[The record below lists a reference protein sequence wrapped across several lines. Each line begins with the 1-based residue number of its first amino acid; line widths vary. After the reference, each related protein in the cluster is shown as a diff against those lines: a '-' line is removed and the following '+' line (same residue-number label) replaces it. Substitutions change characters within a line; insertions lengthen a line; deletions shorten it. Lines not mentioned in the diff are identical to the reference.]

1 MLRGIGFR
9 RGELAPDRA
18 LRAASREERAD
29 PGENDLEMSWDP
41 EPIAPAERGHGAA
54 GEAGAPRRRRLFTWK
69 RLLLTVFVA
78 GLIAA
83 GGAYSQKERIA
94 PEVANLSR
102 RIIGDERTARVE
114 GWFFRIEDQID
125 RTKYRLL
132 GGETNPF
139 ATEAVRVMFAPR
151 SPGREVYVFVGK
163 GESIDSGLLAA
174 EGFRPL
180 PMRPPET
187 RKLREHPEAGEGIWT
202 SVGLPA
208 SSGSEPLMMK
218 TFIRPDTSRPYAL
231 VGVLL
236 LDHRKVRLHMVGGTE
251 DPGGDRGVKGS
262 GKIAEGDQKDLLV
275 AWNGGFKGPHGGF
288 GMVANGLTYRP
299 LRNGLATL
307 CVKKGGALV
316 MGEYGRDVTWDDSME
331 ACRQNVILLVDKGEV
346 SRRTAEG
353 NDTWGYVQVNSSEF
367 ITWRSAVGVTKDG
380 NLLVAAGN
388 SLSAETLAKA
398 LWAAGAEYAMQLD
411 INSPYV
417 LTGMFFKQ
425 ADGTLK
431 SEKFMDSM
439 PDTASRFL
447 RTQER
452 DFMYVTRDERA
463 Y

>member
-1 MLRGIGFR
+1 MAT
-9 RGELAPDRA
+9 ESVAEKLAIEPVEVPSIEDDA
-18 LRAASREERAD
+18 ER
-29 PGENDLEMSWDP
+29 WDP
-41 EPIAPAERGHGAA
+41 EPVPAFDAEPRQERRG
-54 GEAGAPRRRRLFTWK
+54 LSMWK
-69 RLLLTVFVA
+69 RVLLAISLA
-78 GLIAA
+78 GLAAA

-94 PEVANLSR
+94 PEVADLSR
-102 RIIGDERTARVE
+102 RLIGDENTARVE
-114 GWFFRIEDQID
+114 GWFFRIEDRID
-125 RTKYRLL
+125 KTKYRFF

-139 ATEAVRVMFAPR
+139 AVEEVRVLFAPR
-151 SPGREVYVFVGK
+151 AAGREIYVFVGE
-163 GESIDSGLLAA
+163 GAGDESGLTLFDA
-174 EGFRPL
+174 FRPA

-187 RKLREHPEAGEGIWT
+187 KKLRDHPEAGEGVWT
-202 SVGLPA
+202 TAGLPA
-208 SSGSEPLMMK
+208 GSATDPVMMK

-236 LDHRKVRLHMVGGTE
+236 MDHRKVRLHMVGGTE
-251 DPGGDRGVKGS
+251 DPGGDLGVKGP
-262 GKIAEGDQKDLLV
+262 GIIPQGDHDDLLA

-288 GMVANGLTYRP
+288 GMVADGVTYRP

-307 CVKKGGALV
+307 CVKKNGALV
-316 MGEYGRDVTWDDSME
+316 MGEYGRDVTWDDTME

-346 SRRTAEG
+346 SRRTTEG

-431 SEKFMDSM
+431 AEKFMDSM